1 MALFLIERNYAE
13 RVQDATIDEEEE
25 MFSVND
31 ELGVQWINTFLST
44 DRTCAY
50 CLYESPSSELLLEH
64 ARILGIPADQIIEVT
79 STI

>member
-1 MALFLIERNYAE
+1 MALFLIERHYAE
-13 RVQDATIDEEEE
+13 EVQDATRDEEEN

-31 ELGVQWINTFLST
+31 ELGVQWVNTFLST

-50 CLYESPSSELLLEH
+50 CLYESPNPELLLEH

-79 STI
+79 STV

>member
-13 RVQDATIDEEEE
+13 KVQDATIDEEEE

-50 CLYESPSSELLLEH
+50 CLYESPNTELLLEH